1 MCITIHLNECGT
13 SVLWLYGSDTYGPQH
28 ERVFYVLQYMEPER
42 LSLFIFIVTRP
53 IWQSDV
59 IIGP

>member
-1 MCITIHLNECGT
+1 MTI
-13 SVLWLYGSDTYGPQH
+13 WLYDTYGPQY
-28 ERVFYVLQYMEPER
+28 ERDFYVLQYMEPER